1 MAEILLGNIKGEKGA
16 DGTSAVITD
25 VSATVDNTIGT
36 PSVTVTMGGTESKRS
51 FLFAFSGLKGEKG
64 DTGNTGEQGEPGT
77 SVVGEDDIHINEEI
91 PIYEEATTLA
101 PLSSGEKISIAF
113 GKIKKAVGELIAHLI
128 NHENPHNVTASQ
140 VGLGNVDNTSDLDKP
155 ISKATSEAISG
166 ANSLTAKVQD
176 NLNTHSNDST
186 HITYAERTA
195 WNSKA
200 EGTHS
205 HDDKYY
211 TEAEVDSKLSGKAPT
226 SHTHS
231 KGEIT
236 DFPTSL
242 PASDVP
248 NWAKQST
255 KPSYT
260 ASEVG
265 LGNVPNVATNDQ
277 TPTYTEASSLT
288 TLTSG
293 EKMSV
298 AFGKIKKAITDL
310 ISHIADTTKHI
321 SSTERTTWNGK
332 APQSHA
338 STATTYGVGT
348 SSNYGH
354 LKITDAVDSTATD
367 TAASAKALKTVND
380 MISSLSGSNAKFKF
394 GSYVGNGKFG
404 ESNPNTLTFDFT
416 PKLILFIGVY
426 SKCSV
431 TFAHYAKTE
440 FETAGDGICPITFSN
455 NSVSWYNKGKYDGGS
470 VTSTD
475 RWAEWQANLSGTTY
489 YYVAIGV

>member
-1 MAEILLGNIKGEKGA
+1 MAKILLGNIKGE
-16 DGTSAVITD
+16 SAKITD
-25 VSATVDNTIGT
+25 VTASVDNTTGT
-36 PSVTVTMGGTESKRS
+36 PSVTVTMGGTENERS
-51 FLFAFSGLKGEKG
+51 FNFAFSGLKGE
-64 DTGNTGEQGEPGT
+64 TGNAGEPGIAT
-77 SVVGEDDIHINEEI
+77 VGDDDIHINEEI
-91 PIYEEATTLA
+91 PIYEEATELE
-101 PLSSGEKISIAF
+101 PLTSGEKISIAF
-113 GKIKKAVGELIAHLI
+113 GKIKKAISELISHLGSK
-128 NHENPHNVTASQ
+128 NPHGITKADVE
-140 VGLGNVDNTSDLDKP
+140 LGNVDNTSDADKP
-155 ISKATSEAISG
+155 VSTAQATAIADAKKSG
-166 ANSLTAKVQD
+166 TDAQGNLTAHIGDTTK
-176 NLNTHSNDST
+176 
-186 HITYAERTA
+186 HITADERTA
-195 WNSKA
+195 WNGKA
-200 EGTHS
+200 NASHS
-205 HDDKYY
+205 H
-211 TEAEVDSKLSGKAPT
+211 SKS
-226 SHTHS
+226 
-231 KGEIT
+231 EIT

-248 NWAKQST
+248 SWAKQST
-255 KPSYT
+255 KPTYT

-265 LGNVPNVATNDQ
+265 ACP
-277 TPTYTEASSLT
+277 S
-288 TLTSG
+288 
-293 EKMSV
+293 
-298 AFGKIKKAITDL
+298 
-310 ISHIADTTKHI
+310 
-321 SSTERTTWNGK
+321 
-332 APQSHA
+332 SHA

-380 MISSLSGSNAKFKF
+380 MISSLSGSSAKFKF